1 MPTTIFS
8 VPSNTYAPQQIT
20 VNPTLPSG
28 KTAIRVVLTT
38 AGWPTGKCVD
48 ASIKYPDGSVAGGS
62 SIDGGTPNRQGV
74 FESSFG
80 FKGTN
85 GAALPSGQYA
95 VVVDVVQTVTTT
107 VRVESTP

>member
-20 VNPTLPSG
+20 VNPSLPAN

-48 ASIKYPDGSVAGGS
+48 ISIKYPDGSQACS
-62 SIDGGTPNRQGV
+62 ASIAGGTPNRQGV
-74 FESSFG
+74 FEAALG
-80 FKGTN
+80 FSNSAG
-85 GAALPSGQYA
+85 LPSGQYT
-95 VVVDVVQTVTTT
+95 VDVDVVQTITTA
-107 VRVESTP
+107 VKVESTP